1 VRTEEIPA
9 YCAVAL
15 AGLGGLPDTI
25 LTRSVIIRMRRRA
38 PDEQVEARRR
48 RIHARQGAEIGGQLA
63 IWAEGVLENV
73 IDEWAEVPAGVEDR
87 DADVW
92 EPLLAV
98 ADVAGGTWPK
108 RARVA
113 AVTLVAE
120 SKESTPSLGVRLLSD
135 LREVFDDTNK
145 LTTEA
150 ILKNLHAIDEA
161 PWGDMRG
168 KPLNEI
174 GLARRL
180 RGYGIKPKSVRH
192 GLGAKDVSRGYAK
205 EDFYDAWKRYLRRPL
220 SDEAVTP
227 ATSVTEG
234 RK

>member
-1 VRTEEIPA
+1 
-9 YCAVAL
+9 
-15 AGLGGLPDTI
+15 
-25 LTRSVIIRMRRRA
+25 
-38 PDEQVEARRR
+38 
-48 RIHARQGAEIGGQLA
+48 
-63 IWAEGVLENV
+63 VLENV

-135 LREVFDDTNK
+135 LREVFDGTDK

-161 PWGDMRG
+161 P
-168 KPLNEI
+168 
-174 GLARRL
+174 
-180 RGYGIKPKSVRH
+180 
-192 GLGAKDVSRGYAK
+192 
-205 EDFYDAWKRYLRRPL
+205 
-220 SDEAVTP
+220 
-227 ATSVTEG
+227 
-234 RK
+234 